1 MCTLTTM
8 DDLTMNRPLVLVPAS
23 ILDDLLELA
32 RLAADRIGEDP
43 LANALRGSTAEVR
56 CSLLMEP

>member
-1 MCTLTTM
+1 
-8 DDLTMNRPLVLVPAS
+8 MNRPLVLVPAS